1 MEKVCGFCGAWYLEA
16 EKNSVGKYTACCS
29 NGAVKLPPICPPPQ
43 YIQEL
48 LLGNSPDGKCL
59 KKKARAFNSKLSFAS
74 VSMNQYLFPNTRG
87 VPALRISGSIY
98 HNIGAIHPEPEQQ
111 AKFCS
116 VFFMKVAV
124 IQVWITL
131 SFLAEKFPFAIEH
144 LERLNNSVLF

>member
-1 MEKVCGFCGAWYLEA
+1 VGHRQFTFFNDEEIHTYYCGKMEKVCGFCGAWYWEA
-16 EKNSVGKYTACCS
+16 EKTSAEKYTACCS
-29 NGAVKLPPICPPPQ
+29 NGAVKLPPIRPPPP

-48 LLGNSPDGKCL
+48 LLGNLPHSRCF

-111 AKFCS
+111 AKFLQC
-116 VFFMKVAV
+116 FF
-124 IQVWITL
+124 L
-131 SFLAEKFPFAIEH
+131 
-144 LERLNNSVLF
+144 